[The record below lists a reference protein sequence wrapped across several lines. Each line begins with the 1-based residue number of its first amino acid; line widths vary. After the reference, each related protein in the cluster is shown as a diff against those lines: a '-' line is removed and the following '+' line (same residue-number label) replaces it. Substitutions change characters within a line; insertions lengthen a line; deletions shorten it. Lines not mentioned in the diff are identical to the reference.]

1 MSKIQFNEFS
11 TQFYVPSLFLL
22 IRNMKIAMNTKT
34 IIRITKIDDDGNVEN
49 EAVFPPEISINN
61 NLFSIVEVEDGTYVV
76 SGTKNAESKVGNV
89 WIAKIGKSEVPEFFS
104 WTTLSLFLI
113 ATISMIVI
121 RNKLIAKT

>member
-89 WIAKIGKSEVPEFFS
+89 WIAKIGKSEVPEFSS
-104 WTTLSLFLI
+104 WTILSLFLI
-113 ATISMIVI
+113 ATMSMIVI
-121 RNKLIAKT
+121 RNKLITKT

>member
-1 MSKIQFNEFS
+1 
-11 TQFYVPSLFLL
+11 
-22 IRNMKIAMNTKT
+22 MKIAMNTKT

-89 WIAKIGKSEVPEFFS
+89 WIAKIGKSEVPEFS
-104 WTTLSLFLI
+104 LWTILSLFLI
-113 ATISMIVI
+113 ATMSMIVI
-121 RNKLIAKT
+121 RNKLITKT

>member
-89 WIAKIGKSEVPEFFS
+89 WIAKIGKSEVPEFS
-104 WTTLSLFLI
+104 LWTILSLFLI
-113 ATISMIVI
+113 ATMSMIVI
-121 RNKLIAKT
+121 RNKLITKT